1 MTTKHEVAD
10 SLGSGLR
17 NELEMLLDGGHAHAT
32 FAAAVKDFPAR
43 LRGVVPEGLPY
54 SAWQIVEHMR
64 IAQRDILD
72 FSRNSD
78 GSYVPRK
85 WPDSYWPESPD
96 PPSSQAWEAAIHE
109 IREDR
114 NAFEALLTDASDAD
128 LIQPFGW
135 GDGQNLLHEGF
146 LIAAHMSY
154 HTGELIVLRRLL
166 GDWKK

>member
-1 MTTKHEVAD
+1 MTNKQDVQD

-17 NELEMLLDGGHAHAT
+17 SELTMLLDGGQAHAP
-32 FAAAVKDFPAR
+32 FAAAVKDFPAK

-72 FSRNSD
+72 FSRNGD

-85 WPDSYWPESPD
+85 WPESYWPESPE
-96 PPSSQAWEAAIHE
+96 PPNGHAWESAIHE
-109 IREDR
+109 IRENR
-114 NAFEALLTDASDAD
+114 KTFEDLLTGASDAQM
-128 LIQPFGW
+128 IQPFAW
-135 GDGQNLLHEGF
+135 GDGQNLLHEAF

-166 GDWKK
+166 GAWKK